1 MPVGFKFQEVH
12 SQKIS
17 QTHTVRELSWA
28 SARGSDCISP
38 ETSTLKDHF
47 TGDLQMH
54 EDKKA
59 QQLVHLSQASVDYD
73 YHVQVECEV
82 RHMLQLCRQA
92 GEIEFR
98 VCAVSSC
105 I

>member
-1 MPVGFKFQEVH
+1 
-12 SQKIS
+12 
-17 QTHTVRELSWA
+17 
-28 SARGSDCISP
+28 
-38 ETSTLKDHF
+38 
-47 TGDLQMH
+47 MH